1 MILGDSVKLTSSG
14 KREFNFIIAKVSKRI
29 ENRRHVKM
37 LYKKHKNNT
46 ILKALSNDPNDIP
59 FPVFVVQSLRFL
71 ILKTMMSLCK
81 QSKLRKEDVKKA
93 CNQGDL
99 KEAFRLL
106 R

>member
-59 FPVFVVQSLRFL
+59 FPVFVVQSLRFQ
-71 ILKTMMSLCK
+71 IGRAHVRTPVTS
-81 QSKLRKEDVKKA
+81 QSRMPSSA
-93 CNQGDL
+93 
-99 KEAFRLL
+99 
-106 R
+106 